1 MALIGTNVAMV
12 GGRAKVMGAV
22 NYAPDLVFPR
32 MLYAKALRSPYPHA
46 KIQRIDPSKAEKF
59 PGVVALITR
68 DDLKEINPYFGPVVD
83 DQPVVAMD
91 RVRHVGEVVA
101 LLAAESPEIAE
112 EAVNLIEVEYRELP
126 AVFDIIEAI
135 EPGAPVLHAERKETT
150 AGVHREEFNFKVGGN
165 ICSVYHVEDGD
176 IKRGFEDAD
185 EILENTYTLPP
196 VQHGHI
202 EPHAATAFWEPGGKL
217 VLHTATQNPSG
228 VQEQLAQI
236 FRLPENQVRVIVPL
250 IGGGYGGKTH
260 ARLEPALALLARK
273 AGRPV
278 QWVLTRE
285 EVFLTARRYGALVN
299 IKTGFKHDG
308 RVVAR
313 EVEAFYEVGA
323 YALNGPVNAK
333 TGCYVSSGPYNIPN
347 RSLTTYSVYTN
358 LPPTGPYR
366 GVGVSHV
373 CWAYESEMDDIARRL
388 KIDPLELR
396 LKHLVH
402 EGDVFVTGEK
412 LVSVGIADCLE
423 RTADAMG
430 WNGREEQAPPTAGK
444 NLVRG
449 KGLAVTMKS
458 TTTPTTSSASV
469 RLNADG
475 SAVLLTSSVEIGQGL
490 LTSMAQIVGEELGLP
505 FEKITVSSPDT
516 DLTPYDKST
525 SSSRTTFHM
534 GHAAQQ
540 AAREVKNQL
549 LEVTAKKLEARIE
562 DLELRDGAVAVR
574 GVPEKKLSI
583 ADVFKARFGSTVGSM
598 FGGHCFKSQGGLD
611 PKTGKGKA
619 AAFWFFSA
627 CGAEVEVDIETGK
640 VRVLRTVSAVDAGK
654 AIHPRQCGLQNE
666 GSLLSGMGSAL
677 FEEMLYEN
685 GQPIN
690 SSFLDYM
697 LPSLEDHPQEFQ
709 SILVETPHPEGP
721 FGAKGVGEAALPPVA
736 PAIGNAIANALGG
749 VRIRD
754 LPVAPYK
761 IVAAIQAERRKVTS
775 NAES

>member
-1 MALIGTNVAMV
+1 MALVGSDVTMV
-12 GGRAKVMGAV
+12 GGLAKVTGAV
-22 NYAPDLVFPR
+22 NYAPDLQFPR
-32 MLYAKALRSPYPHA
+32 MLYAKALRSPYAHA
-46 KIQRIDPSKAEKF
+46 KVLRIDAATAEKL
-59 PGVVALITR
+59 PGVIAVVTR
-68 DDLKEINPYFGPVVD
+68 DDLDGLNPYFGPVVD
-83 DQPVVAMD
+83 DQPVVATE

-101 LLAAESPEIAE
+101 LVAGESREIAE
-112 EAVNLIEVEYRELP
+112 EAVGLIEVDYEELP
-126 AVFDIIEAI
+126 AVVDILEAI
-135 EPGAPVLHAERKETT
+135 KTDAPVLHAQRKETS
-150 AGVHREEFNFKVGGN
+150 AGVHREEFNFQVGGN
-165 ICSVYHVEDGD
+165 VCSVYHVEDGD
-176 IKRGFEDAD
+176 VKQGFQAAD
-185 EILENTYTLPP
+185 EIIENTYTLPP

-202 EPHAATAFWEPGGKL
+202 EPHAATAYWEPSGKL

-236 FRLPENQVRVIVPL
+236 FKLPENHVRVIVPL
-250 IGGGYGGKTH
+250 VGGGYGGKTH

-273 AGRPV
+273 ARRPV
-278 QWVLTRE
+278 QWVLTRD
-285 EVFLTARRYGALVN
+285 EVFLTGRRYGAVVK
-299 IKTGFKHDG
+299 IKTGFKRDG
-308 RVVAR
+308 RILAR
-313 EVEAFYEVGA
+313 QVEAFYEIGA

-358 LPPTGPYR
+358 LPPTGPFR

-388 KIDPLELR
+388 NVDPVELR
-396 LKHLVH
+396 LKHLVR
-402 EGDVFVTGEK
+402 ERDIFVTGEE
-412 LVSVGIADCLE
+412 LTSVGVTDCLR
-423 RTADAMG
+423 RTAEAIG
-430 WNGREEQAPPTAGK
+430 WKGKEEQAEPPKKK
-444 NLVRG
+444 NLLRG
-449 KGLAVTMKS
+449 KGLAVAIKS

-505 FEKITVSSPDT
+505 FERVTVSSPDT

-534 GHAAQQ
+534 GQAAQQ
-540 AAREVKNQL
+540 AARDIKNQL
-549 LEVTAKKLEARIE
+549 FDVAAKTLEARIE
-562 DLELRDGAVAVR
+562 DLELRDGTVFVR
-574 GVPEKKLSI
+574 GVPDKKISI
-583 ADVFKARFGSTVGSM
+583 AEIFRTRFGSTVGSM
-598 FGGHCFKSQGGLD
+598 FGGYCFKTTGGLD

-640 VRVLRTVSAVDAGK
+640 VRVLKTVTAVDAGH
-654 AIHPRQCGLQNE
+654 AIHPKQCGLQNE

-677 FEEMLYEN
+677 FEEMVYDN

-690 SSFLDYM
+690 SNFLEYM
-697 LPSLEDHPQEFQ
+697 LPSMEDHPEEFQ
-709 SILVETPHPEGP
+709 SILVEIPHPDGP

-754 LPVAPYK
+754 LPIKPDK
-761 IVAAIQAERRKVTS
+761 LIAALLVEKEKR
-775 NAES
+775 